1 MIDHILGHPRNLS
14 AAGMGLG
21 KTTATMTAL
30 DTMYLAG
37 DLTGPTLVA
46 APLRVA
52 STTWPDEV
60 QKWRHLRHL
69 EVTTIIGDAKARRA
83 ALQRSLKHGY
93 ANIYT
98 INYDNLT
105 WLEETLKDMG
115 VTWPFQKI
123 VADECTKLKGL
134 RVSQKTSSKGK
145 EYITGQGS
153 LRAKS
158 LARFAFRHATHFT
171 GLTGTPAP
179 NGLKDLW
186 GQMWFVDGGA
196 RLGRTYSAF
205 LNRWFK
211 QGFDG
216 HSIEPLPFAQ
226 EQIED
231 AIRDVCLALDIRDY
245 VDIQEP
251 ITTNIYVDLPAKAR
265 RIYDEMEKKMFATI
279 GEHQV
284 EAFSAAA
291 KTMKC
296 IAAGTEVLTSRGW
309 KPIESWL
316 PGDALWD
323 GEEWVSADNLVC
335 NGYMPVVKCFQ
346 VTMTSEHKVL
356 TTAGWKTAQEVN
368 NANASE
374 RFDRAPVR
382 LPDDYRKS
390 GDYDKHQAEKSN
402 MDRSLHMR
410 NRNNSHRPELD
421 QPKPRRKKILRMPP
435 WRNAIREMGVAWHDR
450 ASSLANMAEHEIPLH
465 KSKRQRLAKLWCQG
479 DYFVRALATVRRFLV
494 GYGAHISGRFDAGTS
509 GQRWGLRAEQLRM
522 EEQDR
527 PGQQSPHKYIFG
539 YPKRKDDN
547 CAGRA
552 YLWDKA
558 SHFASE
564 DTTWLENKSDVD
576 TALVYDLVN
585 CGPRNRFTVRGE
597 DGKLLIVHN
606 CLQIANGAAYVG
618 ESNEQ
623 WEEVHDAKLQA
634 LDDIIEEA
642 AGMPVLVAYHFRSDL
657 ARLQKAFPKGR
668 HLDKSPATIRDWN
681 AGKIPVLFAHP
692 ASAGHGLNLQDGGNI
707 LVVWAHNWALEEYQ
721 QIIERIG
728 PTRQLQAGHNRPMY
742 LYHIIARDTI
752 DEIVMARR
760 DSKREV
766 QDLLIEAMKKKGLK

>member
-115 VTWPFQKI
+115 VIWPFQKI

-134 RVSQKTSSKGK
+134 RVSQKTSTKGK

-296 IAAGTEVLTSRGW
+296 L
-309 KPIESWL
+309 
-316 PGDALWD
+316 
-323 GEEWVSADNLVC
+323 
-335 NGYMPVVKCFQ
+335 
-346 VTMTSEHKVL
+346 
-356 TTAGWKTAQEVN
+356 
-368 NANASE
+368 
-374 RFDRAPVR
+374 
-382 LPDDYRKS
+382 
-390 GDYDKHQAEKSN
+390 
-402 MDRSLHMR
+402 
-410 NRNNSHRPELD
+410 
-421 QPKPRRKKILRMPP
+421 
-435 WRNAIREMGVAWHDR
+435 
-450 ASSLANMAEHEIPLH
+450 
-465 KSKRQRLAKLWCQG
+465 
-479 DYFVRALATVRRFLV
+479 
-494 GYGAHISGRFDAGTS
+494 
-509 GQRWGLRAEQLRM
+509 QL
-522 EEQDR
+522 
-527 PGQQSPHKYIFG
+527 
-539 YPKRKDDN
+539 
-547 CAGRA
+547 
-552 YLWDKA
+552 
-558 SHFASE
+558 
-564 DTTWLENKSDVD
+564 
-576 TALVYDLVN
+576 
-585 CGPRNRFTVRGE
+585 
-597 DGKLLIVHN
+597 
-606 CLQIANGAAYVG
+606 ANGAAYVG

-668 HLDKSPATIRDWN
+668 HLDKNPATIRDWN

-760 DSKREV
+760 DSKKEV
-766 QDLLIEAMKKKGLK
+766 QELLIEAMKKKGLK